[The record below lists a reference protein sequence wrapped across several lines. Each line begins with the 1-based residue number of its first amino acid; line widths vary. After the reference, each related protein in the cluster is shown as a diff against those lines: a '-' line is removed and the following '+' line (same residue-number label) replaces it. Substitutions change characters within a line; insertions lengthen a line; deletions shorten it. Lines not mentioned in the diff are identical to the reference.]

1 MRLTSHDLRDLQILK
16 YYRLV
21 RKWACKTYGLT
32 DADLELLI
40 YLDCKGRFTRQ
51 EFIDGTYTMS
61 WDKNRWEKLRRNGWI
76 EAWRHRNRTTI
87 KYSVFKTSFK
97 CSHLISRIYRILLGE
112 EDIPFSKV
120 VNNAEGILDKVITTD
135 KERDEA
141 KLALKS
147 LLLEAEKEAFA
158 KEVEDRKS
166 ARDMYKDDAFIQKV
180 LATLFTAAYF
190 GLSFMMFKVFVVK
203 EINLGEFE
211 ISFISTIFGA
221 MSAKVNTVVDF
232 FFGGSS
238 KKNEQIK
245 K

>member
-1 MRLTSHDLRDLQILK
+1 MIGNVIGSL
-16 YYRLV
+16 
-21 RKWACKTYGLT
+21 
-32 DADLELLI
+32 
-40 YLDCKGRFTRQ
+40 
-51 EFIDGTYTMS
+51 
-61 WDKNRWEKLRRNGWI
+61 
-76 EAWRHRNRTTI
+76 
-87 KYSVFKTSFK
+87 
-97 CSHLISRIYRILLGE
+97 
-112 EDIPFSKV
+112 FSKV

-141 KLALKS
+141 KLALKG

-190 GLSFMMFKVFVVK
+190 GLSFMMFKVFVMK
-203 EINLGEFE
+203 DIDLGEFE

-238 KKNEQIK
+238 KKNEQINK

>member
-1 MRLTSHDLRDLQILK
+1 MIGNIIG
-16 YYRLV
+16 
-21 RKWACKTYGLT
+21 GLF
-32 DADLELLI
+32 
-40 YLDCKGRFTRQ
+40 G
-51 EFIDGTYTMS
+51 
-61 WDKNRWEKLRRNGWI
+61 
-76 EAWRHRNRTTI
+76 
-87 KYSVFKTSFK
+87 
-97 CSHLISRIYRILLGE
+97 
-112 EDIPFSKV
+112 KV
-120 VNNAEGILDKVITTD
+120 VDNAEGILDKVITTD

-141 KLALKS
+141 KLALKP

-238 KKNEQIK
+238 KKK
-245 K
+245 

>member
-1 MRLTSHDLRDLQILK
+1 MIGNVIGSL
-16 YYRLV
+16 
-21 RKWACKTYGLT
+21 
-32 DADLELLI
+32 
-40 YLDCKGRFTRQ
+40 
-51 EFIDGTYTMS
+51 
-61 WDKNRWEKLRRNGWI
+61 
-76 EAWRHRNRTTI
+76 
-87 KYSVFKTSFK
+87 
-97 CSHLISRIYRILLGE
+97 
-112 EDIPFSKV
+112 FSKV

-238 KKNEQIK
+238 KKNEQQNK

>member
-1 MRLTSHDLRDLQILK
+1 MIGK
-16 YYRLV
+16 I
-21 RKWACKTYGLT
+21 ANGLFGKIV
-32 DADLELLI
+32 D
-40 YLDCKGRFTRQ
+40 
-51 EFIDGTYTMS
+51 
-61 WDKNRWEKLRRNGWI
+61 
-76 EAWRHRNRTTI
+76 
-87 KYSVFKTSFK
+87 
-97 CSHLISRIYRILLGE
+97 
-112 EDIPFSKV
+112 
-120 VNNAEGILDKVITTD
+120 NAEGILDKVITTD

-141 KLALKS
+141 KLALRRV
-147 LLLEAEKEAFA
+147 LLEAEAEAFA

-190 GLSFMMFKVFVVK
+190 GLSFMMFRYFVMGDI
-203 EINLGEFE
+203 EMGEFE

-238 KKNEQIK
+238 KKNEQQNK